1 MTTGASRNPAHQVLY
16 RKWRPQTLEQ
26 VVGQEHIT
34 RTLLNALGQDRVGH
48 AYLFT
53 GPRGT
58 GKTSTARILAK
69 AINCETT
76 GGTGEPCNV
85 CGACREITDASFLDL
100 VEIDGASNRGIDEIR
115 DLREKVRFMPARG
128 RKKVYIIDEV
138 HMLTAAAFNALLK
151 TLEEPP
157 DHVVFLLATT
167 EPHAVPLTI
176 ASRCQRFDFR
186 RIPEEDA
193 TTLLGGIAEAE
204 GFSMDSEA
212 LQTVVKASGGSLRD
226 AENLLEQLALTA
238 GVDASANDARRI
250 FGVTGSNRAR
260 DLIEALMVEK
270 DLAAA
275 LRGLSALQAA
285 GVDMRQIHRE
295 LVNEMRT
302 LLLVRAGAADV
313 LDLSVDDL
321 NDRRRQADRIELPV
335 IRHALGQL
343 APLNVA
349 SGSPPLLLEIA
360 FAGISIAGTAPVP
373 TPENDRGEALAQAEA
388 GTQSRPLTRSAQ
400 TAAQPGRPPTRPAQP
415 ARPASPAENTPG
427 SPRAESPPSQT
438 LDFPP
443 ERGVSGQVARR
454 QGEQAPDAPLIAGD
468 GELTFEMLQERWKD
482 LVDGLRGVGS
492 SGNVDAYL
500 RSVSRPIAI
509 ENNDTIVIG
518 FSHDFHKNK
527 IDDPKYRHLVEQ
539 RFAQLLGKHYTIRCE
554 KVDKEEAR
562 GHLVRAAQAQGAQV
576 IGGGESAD
584 DGGPDQESGG

>member
-1 MTTGASRNPAHQVLY
+1 MTSEQGAQGPHQVLY

-34 RTLLNALGQDRVGH
+34 QTLLNALERDRVGH

-69 AINCETT
+69 AINCEPT
-76 GGTGEPCNV
+76 GGRGEPCND
-85 CGACREITDASFLDL
+85 CEPCQQITDASFLDL

-176 ASRCQRFDFR
+176 ASRCQRFDFQ
-186 RIPEEDA
+186 RIPEERA
-193 TTLLGGIAEAE
+193 ASLLGEIAHAE
-204 GFSMDSEA
+204 GLSMEPEA
-212 LQTVVKASGGSLRD
+212 LNTVVKASGGSLRD

-238 GVDASANDARRI
+238 GADATASDARRL
-250 FGVTGSNRAR
+250 FGIAGSGRAR
-260 DLIEALMVEK
+260 ELIASLLGEK

-275 LRGLSALQAA
+275 LRGLSALHAA

-295 LVNEMRT
+295 LVNELRALM
-302 LLLVRAGAADV
+302 LVRAGAGDV
-313 LDLSVDDL
+313 LDISDDEIGSAREL
-321 NDRRRQADRIELPV
+321 AGKIELPV
-335 IRHALGQL
+335 IRHALGQIAAL
-343 APLNVA
+343 SVP
-349 SGSPPLLLEIA
+349 SGSPPLPLEMA
-360 FAGISIAGTAPVP
+360 FAGISLSGESVQ
-373 TPENDRGEALAQAEA
+373 RGAETGAQAAQEERRV
-388 GTQSRPLTRSAQ
+388 GETRA
-400 TAAQPGRPPTRPAQP
+400 PEPQP
-415 ARPASPAENTPG
+415 ARPPRQQQSEQRQSPTQPKPEPARPSPARTE
-427 SPRAESPPSQT
+427 SEYPRAGSRPSPM
-438 LDFPP
+438 
-443 ERGVSGQVARR
+443 VAQR
-454 QGEQAPDAPLIAGD
+454 QGGAEPFEMPP
-468 GELTFEMLQERWKD
+468 GELTLETLRQNWRE
-482 LVDGLRGVGS
+482 LINGLRGVGS
-492 SGNVDAYL
+492 AGNLDAYL
-500 RSVSRPIAI
+500 RSVSQPLAI

-518 FSHDFHKNK
+518 FAHDFQKDK

-554 KVDKEEAR
+554 KVGQEER
-562 GHLVRAAQAQGAQV
+562 GGHLVRAAQQM
-576 IGGGESAD
+576 GG
-584 DGGPDQESGG
+584 QIVSGGQQDEDDAG